1 MKFLGVAGMLG
12 MLSRTVLGDVCDF
25 WPKILA
31 SFYLY
36 PGNLNELNVDITN
49 QFICKGNVCRQ
60 AQKLVQESA
69 NNKAVMTT

>member
-1 MKFLGVAGMLG
+1 MI
-12 MLSRTVLGDVCDF
+12 F